1 MSTIAS
7 RAASDPLLVAWSA
20 LLVLSGATWVLGHND
35 GDAWA
40 VLLIVVAC
48 AKARIVAIHFMEV
61 GRAPTSLRLVVE
73 AWTLVVAV
81 GLCAIYLLG

>member
-1 MSTIAS
+1 MSTTARS
-7 RAASDPLLVAWSA
+7 SSDPLLLAWSA
-20 LLVLSGATWVLGHND
+20 LLLLSAATWALGHND
-35 GDAWA
+35 GDSWA

-61 GRAPTSLRLVVE
+61 GRAPMPLRLVVE
-73 AWTLVVAV
+73 GWTLLVAA